1 MTIPKKDISGQHF
14 GEWLAVEYVGGKY
27 WKCQCSCGNES
38 EVDGSKLRLG
48 LSTRCR
54 SCSSKKYD
62 ANDYGSRLH
71 SIWANMK
78 RRCLTPST
86 PAYQWYGAK
95 GITIC
100 EQWVNDFIAFKLWAL
115 SNNYSPSMT
124 IDRKDKLQ
132 GYNPD
137 NCQWITLEENSAKSQ
152 AEREKSPLNTTG
164 EHHISWNSYKS
175 KYEVT
180 VNHTYVGNYNTIEA
194 AVIER
199 DWFINNHNLQH
210 LAK

>member
-1 MTIPKKDISGQHF
+1 MLFYAQRYEGRNQRAH
-14 GEWLAVEYVGGKY
+14 EQVLV
-27 WKCQCSCGNES
+27 
-38 EVDGSKLRLG
+38 LRPYYFL
-48 LSTRCR
+48 
-54 SCSSKKYD
+54 
-62 ANDYGSRLH
+62 NP
-71 SIWANMK
+71 
-78 RRCLTPST
+78 LT
-86 PAYQWYGAK
+86 
-95 GITIC
+95 
-100 EQWVNDFIAFKLWAL
+100 
-115 SNNYSPSMT
+115 
-124 IDRKDKLQ
+124 